1 MAAPDSPRYSGL
13 IALRDASR
21 YFPLL
26 YSREAVEGET
36 TGGLA
41 LEP

>member
-1 MAAPDSPRYSGL
+1 LQLWDVG
-13 IALRDASR
+13 R

-26 YSREAVEGET
+26 YSRKSVEGET
-36 TGGLA
+36 TDRLM